1 MADNNSSINSVS
13 SNSDQ
18 HQISPNNVTTQSREK
33 VVRINE
39 MITKRKMHRSVIKF
53 SQLILVEGMEVSV
66 ENLYVGMRLKGL
78 LQVRV
83 GLLQA

>member
-33 VVRINE
+33 FLRINE
-39 MITKRKMHRSVIKF
+39 MITKRKMLRSVIKF
-53 SQLILVEGMEVSV
+53 SQLILVEVYGDKCGEFVCGY
-66 ENLYVGMRLKGL
+66 E
-78 LQVRV
+78 
-83 GLLQA
+83 A